1 MKAVALVR
9 AVVVGVVGAAV
20 GLLVACGGAGGA
32 AGPKVKSVDHEV
44 AVQAARDVIDEAYRS
59 LRMGSHDGL
68 ISLLAPEIYVVGPGV
83 ELYAEKSAALLAVR
97 DALDAA
103 GDGKH
108 KLQSKQLEVG
118 AAPGGRAAWA
128 TDRIVFDGQ
137 PFTVS
142 AVLIDVD
149 ELWVIAAVHLARPVA
164 DKTAD
169 KWLADGKLAAPAAL
183 PGGIDPAARDAV
195 ALVEEATV
203 SRALW
208 MDHLAEREDVMVAG
222 RGPGKNLVG
231 VDPVYK
237 AWKKELKQAEPKKK
251 KKKKAKK
258 AKKKKGDDDDEAEA
272 ADAAPVM
279 EPEPP
284 EAGELVGEP
293 RAAVTADGN
302 LAWVF
307 ANVDV
312 LGARATPLPQRA
324 LYVLVREDG
333 AWRLTLLHEAV
344 AGEKL

>member
-1 MKAVALVR
+1 MSPVASVR
-9 AVVVGVVGAAV
+9 VVVAVVVGAAV

-68 ISLLAPEIYVVGPGV
+68 ISLLAPEVYVVGPGV

-183 PGGIDPAARDAV
+183 PGGVDPGARDAV
-195 ALVEEATV
+195 TLIEEATV

-222 RGPGKNLVG
+222 RGTAKVLVG

-251 KKKKAKK
+251 KAKKKKKKAK
-258 AKKKKGDDDDEAEA
+258 GDDEGAEA
-272 ADAAPVM
+272 DAPPVM

-307 ANVDV
+307 ANIDV
-312 LGARATPLPQRA
+312 LGTRATPLPERA

-344 AGEKL
+344 AGAKP